1 VVAHLDSED
10 GGVSLTVT
18 DDGIG
23 PTKGTGSGI
32 QGMRERVV
40 AAGGMLAF
48 GPGATGG
55 TELRID
61 MPFGGSTS

>member
-1 VVAHLDSED
+1 VQVRIDSQD

-32 QGMRERVV
+32 QGMRERVI
-40 AAGGMLAF
+40 AAGGTLAF
-48 GPGATGG
+48 GPGVTGG

-61 MPFGGSTS
+61 MPFGGSTQ